1 MAISACDQQAVVIQ
15 LMRKFMLFNSYEFI
29 FLFLPITLL
38 VFFSIGGRGHHRIA
52 IAWLVGA
59 SLFFYGWWNPAY
71 LGLILASILFNY
83 AVGLALLSQPRIASH
98 RIASHRIAQNFT
110 PFRYLCQ
117 PFFIRLF

>member
-1 MAISACDQQAVVIQ
+1 
-15 LMRKFMLFNSYEFI
+15 MLFNSYEFI

-38 VFFSIGGRGHHRIA
+38 VFFSIGGRGHDRIA

-71 LGLILASILFNY
+71 LGLILVSILFNY
-83 AVGLALLSQPRIASH
+83 ATGVALASQPANH
-98 RIASHRIAQNFT
+98 RIASHRIAQNYT

-117 PFFIRLF
+117 PVFIRLF

>member
-1 MAISACDQQAVVIQ
+1 
-15 LMRKFMLFNSYEFI
+15 MLFNSYEFI

-83 AVGLALLSQPRIASH
+83 ATGVALPATHFASL
-98 RIASHRIAQNFT
+98 RFAQNYT
-110 PFRYLCQ
+110 PFRVFVST
-117 PFFIRLF
+117 FFY

>member
-83 AVGLALLSQPRIASH
+83 AVGLALLSQPASH
-98 RIASHRIAQNFT
+98 RAKLYSF
-110 PFRYLCQ
+110 
-117 PFFIRLF
+117 